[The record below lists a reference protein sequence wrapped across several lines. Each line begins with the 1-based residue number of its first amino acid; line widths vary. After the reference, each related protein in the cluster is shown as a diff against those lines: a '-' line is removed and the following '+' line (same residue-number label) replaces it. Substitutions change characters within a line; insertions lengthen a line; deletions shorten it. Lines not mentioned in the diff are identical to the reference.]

1 MNRQPSWQKSSVPAD
16 AGRPSAALRQVRDL
30 LDGAVMTLRAF
41 LPLLAL
47 AAATGCQNNDAKPSA
62 GTTPPASSAAAPG
75 PSAAPPAGSAA
86 AAGPS
91 AAFPVGIPHPASDVA
106 KIVNPKG
113 EEPYRGPTAKLKGT
127 VRIKG
132 DPPPSMDLS
141 FPTNKCGEAA
151 ATYGKL
157 FRVGLEGAAADV
169 LVAVTGYK
177 GFVPPREEAEKNTLH
192 GCAFARRTM
201 AVAFGQRVEVSNL
214 DQIESYMP
222 YLDGAPKKAVMV
234 AVPGGEPVKLFP
246 MEPGHYMLRDELPK
260 PFLHADVFVLAYAT
274 HDVTGLDG
282 QYEIPGI
289 PVGDVSVNAFLPSI
303 DKTVEQRITL
313 KEGDNVLDLT
323 LEYTASKD
331 GADTKKAGS
340 EAKPGEKKP

>member
-1 MNRQPSWQKSSVPAD
+1 
-16 AGRPSAALRQVRDL
+16 
-30 LDGAVMTLRAF
+30 MTLRAF

-47 AAATGCQNNDAKPSA
+47 AAAMGCQNKDATPSA
-62 GTTPPASSAAAPG
+62 GTTDPASSAAAPN
-75 PSAAPPAGSAA
+75 PAAAAPSGSAA
-86 AAGPS
+86 AGPA
-91 AAFPVGIPHPASDVA
+91 AAFPVGIPRPASDVA
-106 KIVNPKG
+106 KIINPRG

-132 DPPPSMDLS
+132 DPPPSMDLT
-141 FPTNKCGEAA
+141 FPVGKCGEAA

-177 GFVPPREEAEKNTLH
+177 GFVPQREEAEKTTLH

-214 DQIESYMP
+214 DQLESYMP

-234 AVPGGEPVKLFP
+234 AVPRGEAVKLFP

-282 QYEIPGI
+282 QYEISGI
-289 PVGDVSVNAFLPSI
+289 PVGDVVVNAFLPTI

-313 KEGDNVLDLT
+313 KEGDNALDLT

-331 GADTKKAGS
+331 GADAKKAGS
-340 EAKPGEKKP
+340 EAKPGDKKP